1 MKKVLSKIVNVLT
14 FSVII
19 ALAALIA
26 TVAINA
32 QKGKITTVFGYSF
45 MTVQTGSM
53 EPEYP
58 IGSSIVAKKVDAS
71 ELKVGDVISFYSA
84 DPSMNHSIVTH
95 RIKEINSENSVVCFV
110 TKGDANDIDDKYQ
123 VSAGDV
129 IGRVTGKSK
138 LVSAISK
145 VKKDPKL
152 FFLVIV
158 VPICAIITWEF
169 VGISKKAKAS
179 SNEKKDS

>member
-1 MKKVLSKIVNVLT
+1 MKKVLSKIVSILT

-19 ALAALIA
+19 LLAALIA
-26 TVAINA
+26 TVAVNA

-58 IGSSIVAKKVDAS
+58 IGSSIIAKKTDAS
-71 ELKVGDVISFYSA
+71 ELKVGDVISFYSS

-95 RIKEINSENSVVCFV
+95 RIKEIKSENSVICFV
-110 TKGDANDIDDKYQ
+110 TKGDANDLDDKYE

-129 IGRVTGKSK
+129 VGRVVGRSK
-138 LVSAISK
+138 LVSVISK
-145 VKKDPKL
+145 VKQDPKL
-152 FFLVIV
+152 FFLIIVI
-158 VPICAIITWEF
+158 PICILITWEF

-179 SNEKKDS
+179 DDEKKAS